1 MHLKPAFGFSQLHC
15 VGSSQTEMDDA
26 LSPAVAKCVVWH
38 TWAIR
43 FSQEKYLFDH
53 SVSLAS

>member
-1 MHLKPAFGFSQLHC
+1 MHLAFGFSQLHC